1 MKTFKLNTYFA
12 AIPKDGSF
20 LKEDY
25 ENANTPEELLDLAH
39 FWFNKI
45 ENEKSQVKKAWY
57 SSAAHYLYSFLTGE
71 PHDSKKLLMDI
82 ENL

>member
-1 MKTFKLNTYFA
+1 MKSFKLNMYFA

-39 FWFNKI
+39 SWFNKI
-45 ENEKSQVKKAWY
+45 ENEKSQIKKAWY

-71 PHDSKKLLMDI
+71 PHDRKKLLTDL

>member
-45 ENEKSQVKKAWY
+45 ENEKSQIKKAWY

-71 PHDSKKLLMDI
+71 HDRKKLLTDL